1 MRDNFLPDFQPVITP
16 GAENTLQC
24 LIRDKAVAKTPEEL
38 VRQRVLHWLIDS
50 KGRTKNDL
58 RLEQSY
64 PWVSDPA
71 RKRVRTDL
79 ELLADGKVQVVVE
92 CKRADVPLGEHVD
105 RQAKE
110 YAIKARAKWI
120 WTTNGDSHRFLKRR
134 RSTWRPVK
142 SLEPLDVLSAPPV
155 AKLDIPTNAD
165 DEQAIIEYFEAFDGK
180 RFFEPPGTFNC
191 NFVLAVHRLLFDGRK
206 KLPYSHGGVHIL
218 EDRGSAWHEFRTPGR
233 HHHTRYADFIAA
245 TQGRVEAVSVAIN
258 RSRNGRSLW
267 LCVGVRKPNRAHHAL
282 QLDADKC
289 ERDDE
294 TNSWRIYHDGRMPGI
309 KTADVLEA
317 VREAQADGWI
327 EKNGSGKKR
336 IYLGRLH
343 DTATWPNSRNFLANL
358 IHYGIIR
365 SNLREARPRRS
376 DPQPHGTV

>member
-1 MRDNFLPDFQPVITP
+1 MSDNFLPDFQPVITP
-16 GAENTLQC
+16 GTKNTLQC

-64 PWVSDPA
+64 PWVSDRA

-105 RQAKE
+105 QQAKE
-110 YAIKARAKWI
+110 YAVKARARWI

-155 AKLDIPTNAD
+155 AKLDIPTNANDERAVARYWKAFGDTRFLEGHKGLSED
-165 DEQAIIEYFEAFDGK
+165 D
-180 RFFEPPGTFNC
+180 C
-191 NFVLAVHRLLFDGRK
+191 NFVLAVHRVLFDLPK

-218 EDRGSAWHEFRTPGR
+218 EDRGSAWHQFGNAGGG
-233 HHHTRYADFIAA
+233 HYHTRYADFIAA
-245 TQGRVEAVSVAIN
+245 TQGRVEAVSVAVN
-258 RSRNGRSLW
+258 LSGRGLR

-282 QLDADKC
+282 QLNTDKC
-289 ERDDE
+289 KRDER
-294 TNSWRIYHDGRMPGI
+294 TNSWRIHHDGRMSGI
-309 KTADVLEA
+309 KTATVLEA
-317 VREAQADGWI
+317 VR
-327 EKNGSGKKR
+327 KPKPVNGLKMTTTVPSGSAWDDFPTPK
-336 IYLGRLH
+336 L
-343 DTATWPNSRNFLANL
+343 
-358 IHYGIIR
+358 
-365 SNLREARPRRS
+365 
-376 DPQPHGTV
+376 